1 MKYLKQFSLFE
12 STEEIFRKSQLAFL
26 NKHLNGVKWTWNPE
40 TNSVDVE
47 GDVNIQDEGRF
58 SKTIKNL
65 PVQFGVVTGEFSL
78 YNMNLVSL
86 KGSPR
91 IVGGGFS
98 CVSCNLTSLEGGPV
112 EVGDFNCGHNRI
124 TSLLGA
130 PRKVLKGRFCCYNNQ
145 LTSLKGAPE
154 YVAGY
159 FNCKEN
165 RITSLEGISPV
176 IGEDINFDGNDVTSL
191 VGSPEI
197 VNGNFSFFNNRV
209 TSLEGGPR
217 EVKGRFYADN
227 NMLTGLKGAP
237 RIVGRSFSCPDNYIT
252 SLEESPGKVGGSFRC
267 DGNKLSTLEGAP
279 RKVGRDFNCDNNP
292 NLISLIGIPQ
302 IIGGD
307 LKIDD
312 RVKSL
317 DGLSPE
323 HLPKTI
329 IFVNR
334 YGDFTKEPLELGN
347 SKGMLEAL
355 KSKIFR
361 DFFEKNADVMINQLK
376 PEEISIIR
384 NEYPTLWKRFTKTI
398 GSEVFGTLADLG
410 DLGF

>member
-1 MKYLKQFSLFE
+1 VKYLKQFSLFE
-12 STEEIFRKSQLAFL
+12 STEEIPLKKSQLGFL
-26 NKHLNGVKWTWNPE
+26 NRNLKGVKWTWNPE
-40 TNSVDVE
+40 TNRVDVE
-47 GDVNIQDEGRF
+47 GDVKIEQEYRF
-58 SKTIKNL
+58 TKPRNL

-98 CVSCNLTSLEGGPV
+98 CVSCNLTSLEGGPI
-112 EVGDFNCGHNRI
+112 EVGDFNCGHNQI
-124 TSLLGA
+124 TSLSGA
-130 PRKVLKGRFCCYNNQ
+130 PKKVLKGRFCCYSNKI
-145 LTSLKGAPE
+145 TSLKGAPE
-154 YVAGY
+154 YVAGD
-159 FNCKEN
+159 FNCNDN

-176 IGEDINFDGNDVTSL
+176 IGEGIYFNSNDVTSL

-197 VNGNFSFFNNRV
+197 VNGDFSFYHNRV

-217 EVKGRFYADN
+217 EVKGRFWSDS

-237 RIVGRSFSCPDNYIT
+237 RIVGRTFSCIDNYIT
-252 SLEESPGKVGGSFRC
+252 SLEESPDEVGWSFNC

-279 RKVGRDFNCDNNP
+279 RKVGRDFQCDNNP

-312 RVKSL
+312 RIKSL

-323 HLPKTI
+323 HLPETI
-329 IFVNR
+329 MFVDRN
-334 YGDFTKEPLELGN
+334 GHFTKTPLELRS

-355 KSKIFR
+355 KYKIFR
-361 DFFEKNADVMINQLK
+361 DFFEKNADAMINELK

-384 NEYPTLWKRFTKTI
+384 NKYPTLWKRFTKTI
-398 GSEVFGTLADLG
+398 DSEVFGTLADLG